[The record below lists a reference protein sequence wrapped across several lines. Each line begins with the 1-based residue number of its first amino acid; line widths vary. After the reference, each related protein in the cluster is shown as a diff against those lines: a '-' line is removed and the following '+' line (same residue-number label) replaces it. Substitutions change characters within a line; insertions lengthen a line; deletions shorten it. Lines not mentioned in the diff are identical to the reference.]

1 MPEGLRERA
10 ESVRGV
16 VVATEGGATQEAAPT
31 GAATEETAPAAI
43 ESEPAGPAEAES
55 EPGDRGRSRGW
66 LIFAM
71 VAIVAVLL
79 GLVVWLALGRNP
91 DTGDAG
97 EVEPPAT
104 STAQVERRDLVETES
119 FDGTL
124 GFDDRGEVVAASAG
138 TITSIVDEGTI
149 VRRGEELYR
158 IDDRPV
164 SLLYGTIPAYRV
176 LAEGVPDGP
185 DVRELERNLVALG
198 YDDADLTV
206 DEEFT
211 AATTAAA
218 ERWQEAIGVEQTGI
232 VNPGSVVVLDRAVRV
247 GQHLSR
253 PGGRIAPGAPV
264 MEVSSNAPVVDVDLP
279 ADRQTLVA
287 VGDAVDVELP
297 GGERVP
303 GSIREVGAVAESQ
316 TLPDGSRSDPTIPL
330 VIELEGTDKPRFDQ
344 APVTVFITKSESQ
357 DVLAVPVTALIAV
370 SGGGYAV
377 EVVDGAT
384 TRLVGVEP
392 GAFADG
398 FVEITGD
405 VDEGTTVVVPA

>member
-1 MPEGLRERA
+1 MARPG
-10 ESVRGV
+10 
-16 VVATEGGATQEAAPT
+16 GGAAQEAAPEDT
-31 GAATEETAPAAI
+31 ATRE
-43 ESEPAGPAEAES
+43 AGPAEAEPAGPVEAEA
-55 EPGDRGRSRGW
+55 EPAGPEPADRGRSRRRGSGW
-66 LIFAM
+66 LIFTT
-71 VAIVAVLL
+71 VAVLAVLL
-79 GLVVWLALGRNP
+79 GLVVWLALGRDP
-91 DTGDAG
+91 GTADAG
-97 EVEPPAT
+97 EVASPTT
-104 STAQVERRDLVETES
+104 STAEVVRRDLVETES

-124 GFDDRGEVVAASAG
+124 GFDERSEVVAASAG
-138 TITSIVDEGTI
+138 TMTSIVDEGTI

-164 SLLYGTIPAYRV
+164 LLLYGTVPAYRV
-176 LAEGVPDGP
+176 LAEGVSDGP
-185 DVRELERNLVALG
+185 DVRALERNLVALG
-198 YDDADLTV
+198 HRDADLTV

-211 AATTAAA
+211 AATTAAV
-218 ERWQEAIGVEQTGI
+218 ERWQEDVGVEQTGI
-232 VNPGSVVVLDRAVRV
+232 VAPGSVVFLDGAVRV

-253 PGGRIAPGAPV
+253 SGSRIAPGASV

-287 VGDAVDVELP
+287 VGDTVDVELP

-303 GSIREVGAVAESQ
+303 GSIREVGAVAESH
-316 TLPDGSRSDPTIPL
+316 TLPDGSQSQPTIPL

-344 APVTVFITKSESQ
+344 APVTVFIRKSESQ